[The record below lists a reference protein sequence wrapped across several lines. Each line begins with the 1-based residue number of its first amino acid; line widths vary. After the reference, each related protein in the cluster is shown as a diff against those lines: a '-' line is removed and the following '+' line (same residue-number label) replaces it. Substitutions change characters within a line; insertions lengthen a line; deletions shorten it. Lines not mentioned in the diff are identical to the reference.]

1 MAIDSAKFL
10 GRSSD
15 TATLSNKSV
24 ENISTI
30 ASTLIDVDTILKG
43 SLLLDKMREKKKK
56 KKAEQDK
63 RNLKEAAI
71 EKVKGAGK
79 GIKDKAMKATSGMRD
94 WLNNLVM
101 KVALIGLV
109 KFLPIIQPWLPTI
122 G

>member
-30 ASTLIDVDTILKG
+30 ASTLIDVNTIMKG
-43 SLLLDKMREKKKK
+43 SLLLDELREKKKK

-79 GIKDKAMKATSGMRD
+79 GI
-94 WLNNLVM
+94 
-101 KVALIGLV
+101 
-109 KFLPIIQPWLPTI
+109 
-122 G
+122 